1 MRDLLSEE
9 SREKPYY
16 FRRGSTLNLMYGSIS
31 GLSRFSEIL
40 SELFSRGAG
49 GAVKGRAAVRQERP
63 SEWEQ
68 PKEEKQ
74 AQNAGQ

>member
-1 MRDLLSEE
+1 
-9 SREKPYY
+9 
-16 FRRGSTLNLMYGSIS
+16 MYGSIS